1 METAHPTPVITDRL
15 DHLVADLT
23 AAHYTVDGTSELL
36 GDVANDALHREQPL
50 PAARRLAGKTEPAAL
65 LLRLFVLGHTL
76 TANEL
81 ASALPTL
88 TINGAITANLVRECD
103 GGYKAITEIR
113 PHSFAD
119 ARGEMNWWLA
129 SDLGE
134 VATGGALGADH
145 VLGAG
150 GASLTLAQITSRT
163 EVGRVLDLGTGCGI
177 QALHA
182 SRHATEVVATDISE
196 RALEYARFNAA
207 LNCVSFD
214 LRAGS
219 MLEPVTGEQFDL
231 VVSNP
236 PFVITPRTST
246 GDVLPQY
253 EYRDG
258 GRAGDDLVHDL
269 IVNVGAVLAPGGT
282 AQMLGNWEIRGDADW
297 TVRVNEWL
305 NEADA
310 THGPL
315 DAWVIQRELLDPAQY
330 AETWIRDGGTTQDRD
345 PDAYAATYSAW
356 LDDFASRDVNGIGFG
371 MILLRKPREGQSATI
386 RRLEE
391 ITGTIQQPLGD
402 AFAAVLAAHDWQ
414 SGLSEAALCEQ
425 RLVVAPDVTDERYF
439 TPGSDDPSVIIV
451 RQGGGFARAVRADT
465 ALAGLVGACDGE
477 LSVGQIIG
485 AIATL
490 FEVEASE
497 LAAQLVPQVRG
508 LITDGLLV
516 PVL

>member
-1 METAHPTPVITDRL
+1 
-15 DHLVADLT
+15 
-23 AAHYTVDGTSELL
+23 
-36 GDVANDALHREQPL
+36 
-50 PAARRLAGKTEPAAL
+50 
-65 LLRLFVLGHTL
+65 
-76 TANEL
+76 
-81 ASALPTL
+81 
-88 TINGAITANLVRECD
+88 
-103 GGYKAITEIR
+103 
-113 PHSFAD
+113 
-119 ARGEMNWWLA
+119 
-129 SDLGE
+129 
-134 VATGGALGADH
+134 
-145 VLGAG
+145 
-150 GASLTLAQITSRT
+150 
-163 EVGRVLDLGTGCGI
+163 
-177 QALHA
+177 
-182 SRHATEVVATDISE
+182 
-196 RALEYARFNAA
+196 
-207 LNCVSFD
+207 
-214 LRAGS
+214 
-219 MLEPVTGEQFDL
+219 
-231 VVSNP
+231 
-236 PFVITPRTST
+236 
-246 GDVLPQY
+246 
-253 EYRDG
+253 
-258 GRAGDDLVHDL
+258 
-269 IVNVGAVLAPGGT
+269 
-282 AQMLGNWEIRGDADW
+282 MLGNWEIRGDADW
-297 TVRVNEWL
+297 TVRINEWL

-439 TPGSDDPSVIIV
+439 TPGSDNPSVIIV

-497 LAAQLVPQVRG
+497 LAAQLLPQVRG